1 MRMEQNLNAKIQ
13 RMLKIIIQKD
23 TEIDNLKA
31 EIEKLKAKKKVKKDK

>member
-1 MRMEQNLNAKIQ
+1 MEQNLNAKIQ